1 MDHISG
7 SRPPTINP
15 EPQLKPDHSVGLFVK
30 DSSFRKVFHLQKK
43 TLFELAEVEESE
55 SKLSLEKNA
64 EYTPS
69 LFQMSP
75 SN

>member
-1 MDHISG
+1 M
-7 SRPPTINP
+7 
-15 EPQLKPDHSVGLFVK
+15 GLFVK